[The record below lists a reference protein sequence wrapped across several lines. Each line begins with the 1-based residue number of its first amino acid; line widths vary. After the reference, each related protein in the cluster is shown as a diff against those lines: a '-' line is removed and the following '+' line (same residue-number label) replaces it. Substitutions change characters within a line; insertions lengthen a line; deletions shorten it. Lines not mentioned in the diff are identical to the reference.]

1 MGGFVISG
9 VRIQNPESRIQNPES
24 RIQNPES
31 RIQNPESRIQNP
43 ESRIQNKI
51 FLPLK
56 WAVYYF
62 VLGWRV

>member
-9 VRIQNPESRIQNPES
+9 V
-24 RIQNPES
+24 
-31 RIQNPESRIQNP
+31 RIQNP